1 MQFRALVPENCK
13 EGESLRVQISDGTTA
28 KVAIP
33 NGIMAGDSFL
43 FNIPT
48 NQLNDPNSLKEEL
61 QKQSG
66 KNSNKQQNELKS
78 QQQEHLQKAIPIAQ
92 VETRPHSDDST
103 KTVVASLVTLED
115 SFSPDGTNEATATK
129 GTKTTRSFH
138 DREIIDWQDFVLALT
153 VGLLVG
159 LAIVFGFLIGI
170 LHATEAIYALNPIE
184 RPKSTIKQQQQHQ
197 NSGARLPK
205 SGPSATT

>member
-1 MQFRALVPENCK
+1 MQFRALVPENCR

-28 KVAIP
+28 RVAIP
-33 NGIMAGDSFL
+33 NGIIAGDSFI

-48 NQLNDPNSLKEEL
+48 DQLENPNSLKEEL

-66 KNSNKQQNELKS
+66 KNSNKQQTKQKS
-78 QQQEHLQKAIPIAQ
+78 QQQKHLQKMIPIAQ
-92 VETRPHSDDST
+92 VETRPHPDDST
-103 KTVVASLVTLED
+103 KLVVASLED
-115 SFSPDGTNEATATK
+115 SFSSDGANAATGTK
-129 GTKTTRSFH
+129 GAKTRSFH

-170 LHATEAIYALNPIE
+170 LHATEAIYALHPIE
-184 RPKSTIKQQQQHQ
+184 RPKQTIKQQQQHQ
-197 NSGARLPK
+197 NSAAKLPK